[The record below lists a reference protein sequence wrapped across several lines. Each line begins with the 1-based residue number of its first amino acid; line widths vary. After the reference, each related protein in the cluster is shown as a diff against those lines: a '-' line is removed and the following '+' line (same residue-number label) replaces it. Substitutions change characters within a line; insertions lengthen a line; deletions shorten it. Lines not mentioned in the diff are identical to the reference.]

1 MQALVLLGQWLFG
14 RLPFCCLVGAIAGAV
29 AGAFMGLILPAI
41 PPGAVTWAHTVEAG
55 LMLAVAGWIAVLLIV
70 GVWARYGVTQIWAP
84 AAVNTV
90 LTAILTV
97 WVNELVRVAW
107 LATIIGILAG
117 VLVGLILCRLC
128 PPPGKGSV
136 P

>member
-14 RLPFCCLVGAIAGAV
+14 RLPFCALVGAIAGAV

-41 PPGAVTWAHTVEAG
+41 PPGPVTWAHTVEAG
-55 LMLAVAGWIAVLLIV
+55 LMLAVAGWFAVLLIV
-70 GVWARYGVTQIWAP
+70 GVWARYGVAQIWAP
-84 AAVNTV
+84 AAVNAV

-97 WVNELVRVAW
+97 WVNELIRLPW

-117 VLVGLILCRLC
+117 VVVGLILCRLC
-128 PPPGKGSV
+128 PAPPKGSV
-136 P
+136 R